1 MVSLR
6 LRTRTS
12 LIEEMRGRTRKI
24 PTILDDEDFNR
35 QVTKAVGS
43 LDERLAIPRV
53 ALLTNAR
60 NGVLDVTP
68 FDIDEINTVYYS
80 PGTAESL
87 LGGMDLGV
95 GLLPIITGG
104 SNLTNSLGSLIDYM
118 TLKSV
123 FNMIQRQ
130 MMNTEDYYL
139 MPTTADGRQL
149 LQVRNQGSLFALHY
163 LPYLKPDDPAGWGL
177 YEPEWQFLQDLTF
190 YRLLEANAEFQLN
203 ASLLG
208 TSKEAMA
215 LVEFYV
221 NKQKDLIQ
229 AFEDAALIEYL
240 A

>member
-6 LRTRTS
+6 LRTRAA
-12 LIEEMRGRTRKI
+12 LAEEMRGRLRKM
-24 PTILDDEDFNR
+24 PTILDDEDLGR
-35 QVTKAVGS
+35 QISNAVGV

-60 NGVLDVTP
+60 SGLLDVTP
-68 FDIDEINTVYYS
+68 FGIDEISAVYYS

-87 LGGMDLGV
+87 LGGMDLGI

-104 SNLTNSLGSLIDYM
+104 SNLASSLGSLIDYLA
-118 TLKSV
+118 LKSV

-139 MPTTADGRQL
+139 LPVASDGRQL

-163 LPYLKPDDPAGWGL
+163 LPYLKPDSPAGWEL

-190 YRLLEANAEFQLN
+190 YRLMEANAEYAVN

-208 TSKEAMA
+208 ASKEAMS
-215 LVEFYV
+215 LVDFYAG
-221 NKQKDLIQ
+221 KQRDLIK
-229 AFEDAALIEYL
+229 AFEDAALVEYL